1 MINGQSLLNFAQG
14 DPEKLKMFPLFQKT
28 VFLQKFYYFLQNIK
42 IDGIFTLIEVKT
54 EDTFERT
61 P

>member
-1 MINGQSLLNFAQG
+1 MINGQRLLNFAQG
-14 DPEKLKMFPLFQKT
+14 DPEKVKMFPLFQKT
-28 VFLQKFYYFLQNIK
+28 VFLQKSYYFLQNIK